1 MSQYTVEH
9 RPITELDVYLAA
21 DILYAFHP
29 LVRAQ
34 PWPLYRDLLIKE
46 TVGEQGVVCY
56 CNGRF
61 AGAIVIG
68 ELDYDSHFPGKGII
82 VYYSVTHPDHPKATR
97 LLYRYLVQLV
107 KDGGGSWYQTGR
119 RISEFEFH
127 SKYRRIALE
136 QEDQKS
142 RSQV

>member
-9 RPITELDVYLAA
+9 RPVEELDVYYAA
-21 DILYAFHP
+21 DILYSHHP
-29 LVRAQ
+29 LVRKQ
-34 PWPLYRDLLIKE
+34 PWPLYRDLLMKE
-46 TVGEQGVVCY
+46 TVGEQALLCY
-56 CNGRF
+56 CGDHF
-61 AGAIVIG
+61 VGAVVIG

-82 VYYSVTHPDHPKATR
+82 VYYSVTHPDHPQATR

-136 QEDQKS
+136 QKDP
-142 RSQV
+142 